1 MNQNKNPKIAF
12 IKACWHSEIVG
23 RCQNGFMSEF
33 YRQGWSTH
41 GVEIIEVPGVFEIP
55 LLAKKLS
62 KTGGFDAII
71 ASGLVVDGGIYLHE
85 FVATAVIGG
94 LMQVQLETEIPV
106 ISAVLTP
113 HQFHG
118 HETHMNFFSKHFEI
132 KGVETANACIQ
143 VLKNFN
149 RFNNLEEQG

>member
-1 MNQNKNPKIAF
+1 MNQTKSPKIAF

-23 RCQNGFMSEF
+23 RCQNGFMGEF
-33 YRQGWSTH
+33 SRQGWSIDAIET
-41 GVEIIEVPGVFEIP
+41 IEVPGVFEIP

-71 ASGLVVDGGIYLHE
+71 ASGLVVDGGIYHHE
-85 FVATAVIGG
+85 FVATAVING
-94 LMQVQLETEIPV
+94 LMQVQLETEIPI

-118 HETHMNFFSKHFEI
+118 HKTHVNFFAKHFEI

-143 VLKNFN
+143 ILENFM
-149 RFNNLEEQG
+149 RFNNLKDLG

>member
-1 MNQNKNPKIAF
+1 MNQTKSPKIAF

-23 RCQNGFMSEF
+23 RCQDSFMGEF
-33 YRQGWSTH
+33 FRQGWSTD

-62 KTGGFDAII
+62 KTGEFDAII
-71 ASGLVVDGGIYLHE
+71 ASGLVVDGGIYHHE
-85 FVATAVIGG
+85 FVATAVIDG
-94 LMQVQLETEIPV
+94 LMQVQLETEIPI

-118 HETHMNFFSKHFEI
+118 HQTHMIFFAKHFET
-132 KGVETANACIQ
+132 KGVEAANACIQ
-143 VLKNFN
+143 VLENFM
-149 RFNNLEEQG
+149 RFSNLEEQG